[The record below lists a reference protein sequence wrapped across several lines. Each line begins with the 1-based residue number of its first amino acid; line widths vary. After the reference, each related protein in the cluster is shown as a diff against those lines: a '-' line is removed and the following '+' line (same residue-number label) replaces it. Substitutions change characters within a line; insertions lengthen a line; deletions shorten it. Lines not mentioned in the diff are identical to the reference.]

1 MDDEHPSQLT
11 VAANKARQE
20 DTASLKSKIL
30 EYILPELNNDTLE
43 PALTRSHGK
52 SSRGF
57 NHHVIA
63 YYLYPVDWMD
73 TYMDHLE

>member
-11 VAANKARQE
+11 VVANKARQE

-30 EYILPELNNDTLE
+30 EYILPDPNTDTLE
-43 PALTRSHGK
+43 PALTGSHGK

-57 NHHVIA
+57 NHPVTA
-63 YYLYPVDWMD
+63 YYLCPVDWMG
-73 TYMDHLE
+73 TYVDHLE